1 MSHLRLKSSE
11 LEVVIDATYG
21 ADILSLKTAN
31 KGHEV
36 LLQTPWADRAEAV
49 IKGEQRSIYLEPQ
62 AHWMEG
68 YRGGWQM
75 ICPVAG
81 PARVIHGAPL
91 GFHGEAA
98 ISTWKVNN
106 LDIASARMQLDLFSL
121 PIRIE
126 REVSVNGNEIE
137 ITDVI
142 TNLSKV
148 ELEFDYSS
156 HPAFGGALLE
166 GEVTIETT
174 AQKFHLDEE
183 RESPHGVAGS
193 IHDWPLI
200 KGENGNVLDLS
211 RLPSPPTSLGAF
223 GYLSDFGDKK
233 WYRVKNIE
241 KNISFELEWESEF
254 LDFAWFWLDF
264 NSNQGSPWFGNVR
277 TFAIEPSSTQTSGKN
292 RRSILQLRGNQATTI
307 KQKVRITSS

>member
-21 ADILSLKTAN
+21 ADILSIKTTD
-31 KGHEV
+31 KHQEV

-49 IKGEQRSIYLEPQ
+49 IKQHQRSIYLEPQ
-62 AHWMEG
+62 AHWMER

-81 PARVIHGAPL
+81 PPRVIHGAPV

-98 ISTWKVNN
+98 VSTWKVNN
-106 LDIASARMQLDLFSL
+106 LESASARMQLDFFSL

-126 REVSVNGNEIE
+126 REVSVDGNVIE
-137 ITDVI
+137 IMDVI
-142 TNLSKV
+142 TNLSNL

-166 GEVTIETT
+166 GEVTIETS

-183 RESPHGVAGS
+183 VVSPHGASGS
-193 IHDWPLI
+193 THDWPLI
-200 KGENGNVLDLS
+200 KGESGKVLDLS
-211 RLPSPPTSLGAF
+211 LLPSPTTRLGVF
-223 GYLSDFGDKK
+223 GWLSDFGDKK
-233 WYRVKNIE
+233 WYRVKNVDT
-241 KNISFELEWESEF
+241 NIAFEMEWESEF
-254 LDFAWFWLDF
+254 LDFAWFWLEF
-264 NSNQGSPWFGNVR
+264 NDTEGSPWFRSVR

-292 RRSILQLRGNQATTI
+292 RKSIFQLRGNQSTTI
-307 KQKVRITSS
+307 KQTVRITSS

>member
-1 MSHLRLKSSE
+1 MSHLHLKSLE
-11 LEVVIDATYG
+11 LELVIDANYG
-21 ADILSLKTAN
+21 ADILSIKTAD
-31 KGHEV
+31 KHQEV

-49 IKGEQRSIYLEPQ
+49 IRQEQRSIYLEPQ
-62 AHWMEG
+62 AHWMER

-81 PARVIHGAPL
+81 PPRVIHGAPV

-106 LDIASARMQLDLFSL
+106 LESASARMQLDFFSL

-126 REVSVNGNEIE
+126 REVSVNDNVIE

-142 TNLSKV
+142 TNLSNL

-166 GEVTIETT
+166 GEVSIETS

-183 RESPHGVAGS
+183 AVSPHGASGS
-193 IHDWPLI
+193 THDWPLI
-200 KGENGNVLDLS
+200 KGENGKVLDLS
-211 RLPSPPTSLGAF
+211 LLPSPPTRLGVF
-223 GYLSDFGDKK
+223 GWLSDFGDKK
-233 WYRVKNIE
+233 WYRIKNIDT
-241 KNISFELEWESEF
+241 NIALEMEWESEF
-254 LDFAWFWLDF
+254 LDFAWFWLEF
-264 NSNQGSPWFGNVR
+264 NDNESSPWFRNVR

-292 RRSILQLRGNQATTI
+292 RKSILRLQGNQKTTI
-307 KQKVRITSS
+307 KQAVKIISS

>member
-21 ADILSLKTAN
+21 ADILSIKTTD

-81 PARVIHGAPL
+81 PARVIHGAPV

-98 ISTWKVNN
+98 VSTWEVNN
-106 LDIASARMQLDLFSL
+106 LDASSASMQLDLFSL

-126 REVSVNGNEIE
+126 RKVSVNGNEIE
-137 ITDVI
+137 ISDVI
-142 TNLSKV
+142 TNLSNV

-166 GEVTIETT
+166 GEVTIETS
-174 AQKFHLDEE
+174 ARKFHLDDEVV
-183 RESPHGVAGS
+183 SPHGSSGS
-193 IHDWPLI
+193 THDWPLI
-200 KGENGNVLDLS
+200 KGENGKVLDLS
-211 RLPSPPTSLGAF
+211 RLPSPPTQLGVF
-223 GYLSDFGDKK
+223 GWLSDFGNKK
-233 WYRVKNIE
+233 WYRVKNID
-241 KNISFELEWESEF
+241 KNISLELEWESEF
-254 LDFAWFWLDF
+254 LDFAWFWLEF
-264 NSNQGSPWFGNVR
+264 NSNLGSPWFGNVR

-292 RRSILQLRGNQATTI
+292 RKSILQLRGNQTTTI
-307 KQKVRITSS
+307 KQKVRINSA

>member
-11 LEVVIDATYG
+11 LELFIDATYG
-21 ADILSLKTAN
+21 ADILSIKTTE
-31 KGHEV
+31 KHQEL

-49 IKGEQRSIYLEPQ
+49 IKQEQKSIYLDPV
-62 AHWMEG
+62 AHWMER

-81 PARVIHGAPL
+81 TPRVIHGAPV

-98 ISTWKVNN
+98 ISTWKINN
-106 LDIASARMQLDLFSL
+106 LENSSARMQLDLFSL

-126 REVSVNGNEIE
+126 REVSVDGNAIE

-142 TNLSKV
+142 TNLSNL

-166 GEVTIETT
+166 GEVTIETS

-183 RESPHGVAGS
+183 SISPHGISGS
-193 IHDWPLI
+193 THDWPLV
-200 KGENGNVLDLS
+200 KGENGKVLDLS
-211 RLPSPPTSLGAF
+211 RLPSPPTRLGVF
-223 GYLSDFGDKK
+223 GWLSDFGSKK
-233 WYRVKNIE
+233 WYRIKNIDT
-241 KNISFELEWESEF
+241 NIALEIEWESEF
-254 LDFAWFWLDF
+254 LDFAWFWLEF
-264 NSNQGSPWFGNVR
+264 NDNEGSPWFRKVR

-292 RRSILQLRGNQATTI
+292 RKSILQLKGNQATTI
-307 KQKVRITSS
+307 KQTVRITSS

>member
-21 ADILSLKTAN
+21 ADILSLKTTN

-81 PARVIHGAPL
+81 PPQVIHGAPV

-106 LDIASARMQLDLFSL
+106 LETGSARIQLDLFSL

-126 REVSVNGNEIE
+126 REVSVDGNVIE

-142 TNLSKV
+142 TNLSNL
-148 ELEFDYSS
+148 EL
-156 HPAFGGALLE
+156 
-166 GEVTIETT
+166 
-174 AQKFHLDEE
+174 
-183 RESPHGVAGS
+183 
-193 IHDWPLI
+193 
-200 KGENGNVLDLS
+200 
-211 RLPSPPTSLGAF
+211 
-223 GYLSDFGDKK
+223 
-233 WYRVKNIE
+233 
-241 KNISFELEWESEF
+241 
-254 LDFAWFWLDF
+254 
-264 NSNQGSPWFGNVR
+264 
-277 TFAIEPSSTQTSGKN
+277 
-292 RRSILQLRGNQATTI
+292 
-307 KQKVRITSS
+307 

>member
-11 LEVVIDATYG
+11 LELFIDATYG
-21 ADILSLKTAN
+21 ADILSIKTTE
-31 KGHEV
+31 KHQEL

-49 IKGEQRSIYLEPQ
+49 IKQEQKSIYLDPV
-62 AHWMEG
+62 AHWMER

-81 PARVIHGAPL
+81 TPRVIHGAPV

-98 ISTWKVNN
+98 ISTWKINN
-106 LDIASARMQLDLFSL
+106 LENSSARMQLDLFSL

-126 REVSVNGNEIE
+126 REVSVDGNAIE

-142 TNLSKV
+142 TNLSNL

-166 GEVTIETT
+166 GEVTIETS

-183 RESPHGVAGS
+183 SISPHGISGS
-193 IHDWPLI
+193 THDWPLI
-200 KGENGNVLDLS
+200 KGGNGKVLDLS
-211 RLPSPPTSLGAF
+211 RLPSPPMRLGVF
-223 GYLSDFGDKK
+223 GWLSDFGSKK
-233 WYRVKNIE
+233 WYRIKNIDT
-241 KNISFELEWESEF
+241 NIALEMEWESEF
-254 LDFAWFWLDF
+254 LDFAWFWLEF
-264 NSNQGSPWFGNVR
+264 NDNEGSPWFRNVR

-292 RRSILQLRGNQATTI
+292 RKSILQLKGNQATTI
-307 KQKVRITSS
+307 KQTVRITSS

>member
-21 ADILSLKTAN
+21 ADILSIKTTDKN
-31 KGHEV
+31 QEV

-49 IKGEQRSIYLEPQ
+49 IKQEQRSIYLEPQ
-62 AHWMEG
+62 AHWMER

-81 PARVIHGAPL
+81 PARVIHGAPV

-106 LDIASARMQLDLFSL
+106 LETSSARMQLDFFSL

-126 REVSVNGNEIE
+126 REVSVDGNVIE

-142 TNLSKV
+142 TNLSNS

-166 GEVTIETT
+166 GVVTIETS

-183 RESPHGVAGS
+183 AVSPHGASGS
-193 IHDWPLI
+193 THDWPLI
-200 KGENGNVLDLS
+200 KGENGKVLDLS
-211 RLPSPPTSLGAF
+211 RLPAPPTQLGVF
-223 GYLSDFGDKK
+223 GWLSDFGNKK
-233 WYRVKNIE
+233 WYRVKNIDT
-241 KNISFELEWESEF
+241 NLAFEMEWESEF
-254 LDFAWFWLDF
+254 LDFAWFWLEF
-264 NSNQGSPWFGNVR
+264 NNNEGSPWFRNVR

-292 RRSILQLRGNQATTI
+292 RKSILQLKGHQATTI
-307 KQKVRITSS
+307 NQKITITK

>member
-1 MSHLRLKSSE
+1 
-11 LEVVIDATYG
+11 
-21 ADILSLKTAN
+21 
-31 KGHEV
+31 
-36 LLQTPWADRAEAV
+36 V
-49 IKGEQRSIYLEPQ
+49 IKQEQRSIYLEPQ
-62 AHWMEG
+62 AHWMER

-81 PARVIHGAPL
+81 PARVIHGAPV

-106 LDIASARMQLDLFSL
+106 LENASARMQLDFFSL

-126 REVSVNGNEIE
+126 REVSVDGNVIE

-142 TNLSKV
+142 TNLSNS

-166 GEVTIETT
+166 GEVSIETS

-183 RESPHGVAGS
+183 AVSPHGVSGS
-193 IHDWPLI
+193 THDWPLI
-200 KGENGNVLDLS
+200 KGENGKVLDLS
-211 RLPSPPTSLGAF
+211 RLPAPPTQLGVF
-223 GYLSDFGDKK
+223 GWLSDFGDKK
-233 WYRVKNIE
+233 WYRVKNIDT
-241 KNISFELEWESEF
+241 NIAFEMEWESEF
-254 LDFAWFWLDF
+254 LDFAWFWLEF
-264 NSNQGSPWFGNVR
+264 NNNQGSPWFRNVR

-292 RRSILQLRGNQATTI
+292 RKSILQLKGHQATTI
-307 KQKVRITSS
+307 NQKITITK

>member
-1 MSHLRLKSSE
+1 MSHLRLKSLE

-21 ADILSLKTAN
+21 ADILSIKTAN
-31 KGHEV
+31 KDQEV

-49 IKGEQRSIYLEPQ
+49 IKQEQRSIYLEPQ
-62 AHWMEG
+62 AHWMER

-81 PARVIHGAPL
+81 PARVIHGAPV

-106 LDIASARMQLDLFSL
+106 LETSSARMQLDFFSL

-126 REVSVNGNEIE
+126 REVSVDGNVIE

-142 TNLSKV
+142 TNLSNS

-166 GEVTIETT
+166 GVVTIETS

-183 RESPHGVAGS
+183 AVSPHGASGS
-193 IHDWPLI
+193 THDWPLI
-200 KGENGNVLDLS
+200 KGENGKVLDLS
-211 RLPSPPTSLGAF
+211 RLPAPPTQLGVF
-223 GYLSDFGDKK
+223 GWLSDFGNKK
-233 WYRVKNIE
+233 WYRVKNIDT
-241 KNISFELEWESEF
+241 NLAFEMEWESEF
-254 LDFAWFWLDF
+254 LDFAWFWLEF
-264 NSNQGSPWFGNVR
+264 NNNQGSPWFRNVR

-292 RRSILQLRGNQATTI
+292 RKSILQLKGHQATTI
-307 KQKVRITSS
+307 NQKITITK

>member
-11 LEVVIDATYG
+11 LELVIDATYG
-21 ADILSLKTAN
+21 ADILSIKTTE
-31 KGHEV
+31 KHQEL

-49 IKGEQRSIYLEPQ
+49 IKQEQKSIYLDPV
-62 AHWMEG
+62 AHWMER

-81 PARVIHGAPL
+81 TPRVIHGAPV

-106 LDIASARMQLDLFSL
+106 LENSSARMQLDLFSL

-126 REVSVNGNEIE
+126 REVSVDGNAIE

-142 TNLSKV
+142 TNLSNL

-166 GEVTIETT
+166 GEVTIETS
-174 AQKFHLDEE
+174 AQKFHLEE
-183 RESPHGVAGS
+183 ESISPHGISGS
-193 IHDWPLI
+193 THDWPLI
-200 KGENGNVLDLS
+200 KGGNGKVLDLS
-211 RLPSPPTSLGAF
+211 RLPSPPTRLGVF
-223 GYLSDFGDKK
+223 GWLSDFGSKK
-233 WYRVKNIE
+233 WYRVKNIDT
-241 KNISFELEWESEF
+241 NIALEMEWESEF
-254 LDFAWFWLDF
+254 LDFAWFWLEF
-264 NSNQGSPWFGNVR
+264 NDNECSPWFRNVR

-292 RRSILQLRGNQATTI
+292 RKSILQLKGNQATTI
-307 KQKVRITSS
+307 KQTVRITSS

>member
-11 LEVVIDATYG
+11 LELFIDATYG
-21 ADILSLKTAN
+21 ADILSIKTTE
-31 KGHEV
+31 KHQEL

-49 IKGEQRSIYLEPQ
+49 IKQEQKSIYLDPV
-62 AHWMEG
+62 AHWMER

-81 PARVIHGAPL
+81 TPRVIHGAPV

-98 ISTWKVNN
+98 ISTWKINN
-106 LDIASARMQLDLFSL
+106 LENSSARMQLDLFSL

-126 REVSVNGNEIE
+126 REVSVDGNAIE

-142 TNLSKV
+142 TNLSNL

-166 GEVTIETT
+166 GAVSIETS
-174 AQKFHLDEE
+174 AQKFHLDDEVV
-183 RESPHGVAGS
+183 SPHGVSGS
-193 IHDWPLI
+193 THDWPLI
-200 KGENGNVLDLS
+200 KGEKGKVLDLS
-211 RLPSPPTSLGAF
+211 QLPSPPTPLGVF
-223 GYLSDFGDKK
+223 GWLSDFGDKK
-233 WYRVKNIE
+233 WYRVRNIDT
-241 KNISFELEWESEF
+241 NIAFELEWESEF
-254 LDFAWFWLDF
+254 LDFAWFWLEF
-264 NSNQGSPWFGNVR
+264 NNNEGSPWFRNVR

-292 RRSILQLRGNQATTI
+292 RKSILQLQGKQATTL
-307 KQKVRITSS
+307 KQKITVTN

>member
-1 MSHLRLKSSE
+1 MSHLRLKSSA

-21 ADILSLKTAN
+21 ADILSIKTTD
-31 KGHEV
+31 KGQEV

-49 IKGEQRSIYLEPQ
+49 IKQEQRSIYLEPQ
-62 AHWMEG
+62 AHWMER

-81 PARVIHGAPL
+81 PARVIHGAPV

-106 LDIASARMQLDLFSL
+106 LETSSARMQLDFFSL

-126 REVSVNGNEIE
+126 REVSVDGNVIE

-142 TNLSKV
+142 TNLSNS

-166 GEVTIETT
+166 GVVTIETS

-183 RESPHGVAGS
+183 AVSPHGASGS
-193 IHDWPLI
+193 THDWPLI
-200 KGENGNVLDLS
+200 KGENGKVLDLS
-211 RLPSPPTSLGAF
+211 RLPAPPTQLGVF
-223 GYLSDFGDKK
+223 GWLSDFGNKK
-233 WYRVKNIE
+233 WYRVKNIDT
-241 KNISFELEWESEF
+241 NLAFEMEWESEF
-254 LDFAWFWLDF
+254 LDFAWFWLEF
-264 NSNQGSPWFGNVR
+264 NNNQGSPWFRNVR

-292 RRSILQLRGNQATTI
+292 RKSILKLNGKQATTI
-307 KQKVRITSS
+307 NQKITITK

>member
-21 ADILSLKTAN
+21 ADILSIKPAN
-31 KGHEV
+31 KDQEV

-49 IKGEQRSIYLEPQ
+49 IKQEQRSIYLEPQ
-62 AHWMEG
+62 AHWMER

-81 PARVIHGAPL
+81 PARVIHGAPV

-106 LDIASARMQLDLFSL
+106 LETSSARMQLDFFSL

-126 REVSVNGNEIE
+126 REVSVDGNVIE

-142 TNLSKV
+142 TNLSNS

-166 GEVTIETT
+166 GVVTIETS

-183 RESPHGVAGS
+183 AVSPHGASGS
-193 IHDWPLI
+193 THDWPLI
-200 KGENGNVLDLS
+200 KSENGKVLDLS
-211 RLPSPPTSLGAF
+211 RLPAPPTQLGVF
-223 GYLSDFGDKK
+223 GWLSDFGNKK
-233 WYRVKNIE
+233 WYRVKNIDT
-241 KNISFELEWESEF
+241 NLAFEMEWESEF
-254 LDFAWFWLDF
+254 LDFAWFWLEF
-264 NSNQGSPWFGNVR
+264 NNNQGSPWFRNVR

-292 RRSILQLRGNQATTI
+292 RKSILKLNGKQATTI
-307 KQKVRITSS
+307 NQKITITK

>member
-11 LEVVIDATYG
+11 LELIIDATYG
-21 ADILSLKTAN
+21 ADILSIKTTDR
-31 KGHEV
+31 HQEV

-49 IKGEQRSIYLEPQ
+49 IKQEQRSIYLEPQ
-62 AHWMEG
+62 AHWMER
-68 YRGGWQM
+68 YRGGWQI

-81 PARVIHGAPL
+81 PPRVIHGAPV
-91 GFHGEAA
+91 GFHGESS

-106 LDIASARMQLDLFSL
+106 LESASARMQLDFFSL

-126 REVSVNGNEIE
+126 REVSVDGNVIE

-142 TNLSKV
+142 TNLSNL

-166 GEVTIETT
+166 GAVSIETS
-174 AQKFHLDEE
+174 AQKFHLDDEAV
-183 RESPHGVAGS
+183 SPHGASGS
-193 IHDWPLI
+193 THDWPLI
-200 KGENGNVLDLS
+200 NGENGKVLDLS
-211 RLPSPPTSLGAF
+211 QLPSPPTPLGVF
-223 GYLSDFGDKK
+223 GWLSDFGDKK
-233 WYRVKNIE
+233 WYRVKNIDT
-241 KNISFELEWESEF
+241 NIVFEIEWESEF
-254 LDFAWFWLDF
+254 LDFAWFWLEF
-264 NSNQGSPWFGNVR
+264 NNNQGSPWFGNVR

-307 KQKVRITSS
+307 NQKITITS

>member
-11 LEVVIDATYG
+11 LELFIDATYG
-21 ADILSLKTAN
+21 ADILSIKTTE
-31 KGHEV
+31 KHQEL

-49 IKGEQRSIYLEPQ
+49 IKQEQKSIYLDPV
-62 AHWMEG
+62 AHWMER

-81 PARVIHGAPL
+81 TPRVIHGAPV

-98 ISTWKVNN
+98 ISTWKINN
-106 LDIASARMQLDLFSL
+106 LENSSARMQLDLFSL

-126 REVSVNGNEIE
+126 REVSVDGNAIE

-142 TNLSKV
+142 TNLSNL

-166 GEVTIETT
+166 GEVTIETS

-183 RESPHGVAGS
+183 SISPHGISGS
-193 IHDWPLI
+193 THDWPLI
-200 KGENGNVLDLS
+200 KGGNGKVLDLS
-211 RLPSPPTSLGAF
+211 RLPSPPMRLGVF
-223 GYLSDFGDKK
+223 GWLSDFGSKK
-233 WYRVKNIE
+233 WYRIKNIDT
-241 KNISFELEWESEF
+241 NIALEIEWESEF
-254 LDFAWFWLDF
+254 LDFAWFWLEF
-264 NSNQGSPWFGNVR
+264 NDNEGSPWFRKVR

-292 RRSILQLRGNQATTI
+292 RKSILQLKGNQATTI
-307 KQKVRITSS
+307 KQTVRITSS

>member
-21 ADILSLKTAN
+21 ADILSIKTTD
-31 KGHEV
+31 KHQEV

-49 IKGEQRSIYLEPQ
+49 IKQEQRSIYLEPQ
-62 AHWMEG
+62 AHWMER

-81 PARVIHGAPL
+81 PARVIHGAPV

-106 LDIASARMQLDLFSL
+106 LETSSARMQLDFFSL

-126 REVSVNGNEIE
+126 REVSVDGNVIE

-142 TNLSKV
+142 TNLSNS

-166 GEVTIETT
+166 GVVTIETS

-183 RESPHGVAGS
+183 AVSPHGISGS
-193 IHDWPLI
+193 THDWPLI
-200 KGENGNVLDLS
+200 KSENGKVLDLS
-211 RLPSPPTSLGAF
+211 RLPAPPTQLGVF
-223 GYLSDFGDKK
+223 GWLSDFGNKK
-233 WYRVKNIE
+233 WYRVKNIDT
-241 KNISFELEWESEF
+241 NLAFEMEWESEF
-254 LDFAWFWLDF
+254 LDFAWFWLEF
-264 NSNQGSPWFGNVR
+264 NNNEGSPWFRNVR

-292 RRSILQLRGNQATTI
+292 RKSILKLQGNQATTL
-307 KQKVRITSS
+307 KQKITVTN